1 MPRPRGRP
9 PLGDKQRGRL
19 TLKLSAGAASRN
31 VDAKPEVEESEAQLE
46 EQFILRVLPE
56 MAAHFGK
63 LVAERRIQDHLEIK
77 FRDERNAVVKF
88 EGNLYMA
95 KLVDMPTI
103 TESYRTVDKKQLL
116 KTADICQILV
126 IERQVTEAEIDQTP
140 LARGLDI
147 IHPDGLAPPLAN
159 VRKNR
164 FRPRISKGK
173 IDAIEQEVLRL
184 LEDDAQAMAVKFDL
198 YDEQGDD
205 VRGATPSIDIMSPVT
220 LDDLNTPMVD
230 EDAMSSIANDDLG
243 SDEDLAA
250 ALARDLEDSG
260 DEDEDDDE
268 DEDEESGDE
277 EEEQPNNERSMQ
289 IKLLGEEI
297 AELEHTIIKKNA
309 DLDSAPNPI
318 IRKRFEDNI
327 QRLQQQLDAKKE
339 QLDHYSKELLKETDA
354 ENSKN

>member
-1 MPRPRGRP
+1 
-9 PLGDKQRGRL
+9 
-19 TLKLSAGAASRN
+19 
-31 VDAKPEVEESEAQLE
+31 
-46 EQFILRVLPE
+46 
-56 MAAHFGK
+56 
-63 LVAERRIQDHLEIK
+63 
-77 FRDERNAVVKF
+77 
-88 EGNLYMA
+88 
-95 KLVDMPTI
+95 
-103 TESYRTVDKKQLL
+103 
-116 KTADICQILV
+116 
-126 IERQVTEAEIDQTP
+126 
-140 LARGLDI
+140 
-147 IHPDGLAPPLAN
+147 
-159 VRKNR
+159 
-164 FRPRISKGK
+164 
-173 IDAIEQEVLRL
+173 
-184 LEDDAQAMAVKFDL
+184 
-198 YDEQGDD
+198 
-205 VRGATPSIDIMSPVT
+205 
-220 LDDLNTPMVD
+220 MVD

-354 ENSKN
+354 ENSKS